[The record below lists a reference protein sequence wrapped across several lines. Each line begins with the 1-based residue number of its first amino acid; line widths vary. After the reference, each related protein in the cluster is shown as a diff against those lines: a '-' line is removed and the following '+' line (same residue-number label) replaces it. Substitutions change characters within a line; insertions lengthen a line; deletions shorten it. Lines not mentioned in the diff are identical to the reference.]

1 MNTPVNGIGFPKN
14 TKIVPLTDKEKIE
27 VLRILSGYIEARLGQ
42 FASPNDGT
50 GHCVMDGEYYFELR
64 LDLESKRYPWE
75 NQIFQAGAPADVI
88 KPEEMD
94 LIVRWVIENKLWM
107 NMKPE

>member
-1 MNTPVNGIGFPKN
+1 MNPLLSEKGLLQS
-14 TKIVPLTDKEKIE
+14 TKADPLTDKEKIE
-27 VLRILSGYIEARLGQ
+27 VLRILSRYTEARLGQ

-50 GHCVMDGEYYFELR
+50 GHCVMDSEYYFELR

-94 LIVRWVIENKLWM
+94 LIVRWIVENKLWM